1 MNLAKK
7 IIRIRAIFA
16 KKRTEMKKVY
26 LVAVVVLVVSCRG
39 GRQARIRDSVV
50 GETAFVSSVKT
61 GESVYC
67 MESFL
72 PVTPSGVREQVIE
85 HEGYTVS
92 FDSDVRLPNWV
103 YWELTYEKAHGS
115 VPRSDDF
122 RPDPKVKGAQAD
134 VTDYRRSGWDRG
146 HMAPAGDMKW
156 SETAMSESCYFS
168 NICPQHGGLNGGDWR
183 VLEEKC
189 RSLTSMYDTL
199 RIVCGP
205 IVGDAVNGTIGT
217 NKVVVPDGF
226 YKVMLTRKRG
236 NYYSIGFIFTNTSGA
251 DKELRDYACSINDV
265 EALTGIDFFSSLS
278 DDLEE
283 RIEAQCTLSDWNIK

>member
-1 MNLAKK
+1 
-7 IIRIRAIFA
+7 
-16 KKRTEMKKVY
+16 
-26 LVAVVVLVVSCRG
+26 
-39 GRQARIRDSVV
+39 
-50 GETAFVSSVKT
+50 
-61 GESVYC
+61 
-67 MESFL
+67 
-72 PVTPSGVREQVIE
+72 
-85 HEGYTVS
+85 
-92 FDSDVRLPNWV
+92 
-103 YWELTYEKAHGS
+103 
-115 VPRSDDF
+115 
-122 RPDPKVKGAQAD
+122 
-134 VTDYRRSGWDRG
+134 
-146 HMAPAGDMKW
+146 
-156 SETAMSESCYFS
+156 MSESCYFS

-236 NYYSIGFIFTNTSGA
+236 NYYSIGFIFANTSGA
-251 DKELRDYACSINDV
+251 DKDLRDYACSINDV

-278 DDLEE
+278 DDIEE